1 MKLCVSDLEEDE
13 RQPPRRLLYS
23 AFKYTNLTELRLSR
37 LQPRDKDTNKERG
50 RGRGKVTNYFFISF
64 LFLATF
70 QPLSFYII
78 SYYFLE
84 KYS

>member
-50 RGRGKVTNYFFISF
+50 EGEEAR
-64 LFLATF
+64 
-70 QPLSFYII
+70 
-78 SYYFLE
+78 
-84 KYS
+84 